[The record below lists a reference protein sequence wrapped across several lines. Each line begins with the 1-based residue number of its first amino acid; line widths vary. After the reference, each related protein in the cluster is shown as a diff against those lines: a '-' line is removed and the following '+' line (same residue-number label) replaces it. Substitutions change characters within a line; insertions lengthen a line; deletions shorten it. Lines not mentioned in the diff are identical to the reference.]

1 MSREPA
7 PGGPD
12 RGTCEVVLFHS
23 ALGLRP
29 AVLAWADRL
38 RAEGH
43 VVHTPDL
50 YDGEVFEEMEPAFAK
65 IEAIG
70 GIPALMERSHA
81 AVAGLPA
88 DLVYAGFSNGG
99 GSAELLALTRPGAR
113 GAVLMHAALPVEAF
127 GADGWPAGVPVQV
140 HYGAGDPYRDPAAI
154 EAVRLAAERSG
165 AGFEAWDYACSGHLF
180 ADPGLP
186 DYCEPAAGL
195 MLERVLAFLRELAS
209 RKVGAASSG

>member
-1 MSREPA
+1 MSREQA
-7 PGGPD
+7 RDGRD
-12 RGTCEVVLFHS
+12 RGACEVVLFHS

-29 AVLAWADRL
+29 GVLAWADRL

-50 YDGEVFEEMEPAFAK
+50 YEGEVFEDMERAFAK
-65 IEAIG
+65 IESIG

-127 GADGWPAGVPVQV
+127 GVDGWPAGVPVQV
-140 HYGAGDPYRDPAAI
+140 HYAAEDPYRDPAAI

-165 AGFEAWDYACSGHLF
+165 ARFEAWDYPCSGHLF

-186 DYCEPAAGL
+186 DYCGPAAGL
-195 MLERVLAFLRELAS
+195 MLERVLAFLRGLAPRAVES
-209 RKVGAASSG
+209 ARAG

>member
-7 PGGPD
+7 RGGPD
-12 RGTCEVVLFHS
+12 RGACEVVLFHS

-29 AVLAWADRL
+29 GVLAWADRL
-38 RAEGH
+38 REEGH

-50 YDGEVFEEMEPAFAK
+50 YDGEVFEDMDRAFGK
-65 IEAIG
+65 IESIG
-70 GIPALMERSHA
+70 GIPALMERSHS
-81 AVAGLPA
+81 AVAELPA

-127 GADGWPAGVPVQV
+127 GAEGWPAGVPVQV
-140 HYGAGDPYRDPAAI
+140 HYAADDPHRDPAAV
-154 EAVRLAAERSG
+154 EAVRAAAERSG
-165 AGFEAWDYACSGHLF
+165 AGFQAWDYPCSGHLF

-186 DYCEPAAGL
+186 DFCEPAAGL
-195 MLERVLAFLRELAS
+195 MLERVLAFLRELAP
-209 RKVGAASSG
+209 RGVGSASPG